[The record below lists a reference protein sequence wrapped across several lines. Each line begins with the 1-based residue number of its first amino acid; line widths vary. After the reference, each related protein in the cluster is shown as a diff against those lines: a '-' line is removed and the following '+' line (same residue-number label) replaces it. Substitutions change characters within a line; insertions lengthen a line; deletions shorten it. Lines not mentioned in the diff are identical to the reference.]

1 MEKFGT
7 AQALRRFEDQ
17 RLITGTGR
25 YVDDINIPGQVYGYV
40 VRSPHAHAR
49 ILGIDVSAAASAPGV
64 LGVFTAKDLAA
75 DGVGPR
81 PCLIPLKNKDGSD
94 RANPPF
100 PVLATDKVR
109 FVGDAVALVVAE
121 SLAQARDAAEQ
132 VMIDYAEEPGV
143 ADMREAL
150 KPGAPQ
156 LHAEAPGN
164 LCFDWHQ
171 GDKAKVDEAFQA
183 AKHKIAIDVVN
194 NRVVVASMEPRAALA
209 VYDAGSDRY
218 TLHTNTQGVHSV
230 RRMLADVLK
239 IPAEKLRVITP
250 DVGGGFGMKLF
261 LYAEHVLVTY
271 AAKKL
276 GKPVKWTSERTE
288 AFLSDTQGRDNLT
301 RGEIALDADGKILA
315 LRVSTLANMGAYL
328 SNFAPFIPTLA
339 GTRVLSVQY
348 RMPAIYVEVKGVF
361 TNTVPIDAYRGAGRP
376 EANYLVERLM
386 DKAAREIG
394 IDAAELRRRNFIP
407 PDAMPYQTPT
417 GLNYDSG
424 EFAQNLELALK
435 AADRAGFPA
444 RKAASKAKGKLRGFG
459 VACYLE
465 ATAGPT
471 EERAEIKF
479 EADGSVTLLV
489 GTQSTGQGHET
500 AYMQLVN
507 EKLGIPFDKIR
518 VVQGDSD
525 QIKSG
530 GGTGGAR
537 SLYSEG
543 GALVGAA
550 DKVIEKG
557 KQMAGHMLETAVA
570 DIEFAQG
577 RFRIAGT
584 DRGLSLFEVAE
595 AARDPAKRP
604 PGMEGNLDADE
615 VFKVAGTFPNGCH
628 IAEVEVD
635 PDTGRVQI
643 DRYTVVDDMGR
654 VINPLILE
662 GQAHG
667 GIAQGVGQ
675 ALIERTAYDDGGQ
688 LLTGS
693 FMDYGLP
700 RADDLPDISFQLNIV
715 PATTNPLGV
724 KGAGEAGTVGAAPA
738 VMNALVDALAELGV
752 THVDMP
758 ATPEAVWRAIQ
769 QAKKAA

>member
-17 RLITGTGR
+17 RLITGNGR
-25 YVDDINIPGQVYGYV
+25 YVDDINLPDQVYGYV

-49 ILGIDVSAAASAPGV
+49 IKGIDVAAATAVPGV
-64 LGVFTAKDLAA
+64 LGVLTAKDLAA
-75 DGVGPR
+75 DGIGPR
-81 PCLIPLKNKDGSD
+81 PCLVPLKNKDGTD
-94 RANPPF
+94 RASPVF
-100 PVLATDKVR
+100 PVLATEKVR
-109 FVGDAVALVVAE
+109 FVGDAVAFVVAE
-121 SLAQARDAAEQ
+121 TLTEARDAAEQ
-132 VMIDYAEEPGV
+132 VMVDYAEEPGV
-143 ADMREAL
+143 ADMRDAL

-156 LHAEAPGN
+156 IHAEAPGN

-171 GDKAKVDEAFQA
+171 GDKAKVDEAFAA
-183 AKHKIAIDVVN
+183 AKHKVAIEVVN
-194 NRVVVASMEPRAALA
+194 NRVVVASMEARAALA
-209 VYDAGSDRY
+209 SYDATSDRY

-230 RRMLADVLK
+230 RRMLAEMVLK
-239 IPAEKLRVITP
+239 VPSEKLRVITP

-276 GKPVKWTSERTE
+276 GRPVKWTSERAE
-288 AFLSDTQGRDNLT
+288 AFLSDTQGRDNLSQA
-301 RGEIALDADGKILA
+301 EIALDADGKILA
-315 LRVSTLANMGAYL
+315 LRVATLANLGAYL
-328 SNFAPFIPTLA
+328 SNFAPFIPTMA
-339 GTRVLSVQY
+339 GSRVLSVQY
-348 RMPAIYVEVKGVF
+348 RMPQIYVEVKGVL

-376 EANYLVERLM
+376 EANYLVERLI
-386 DKAAREIG
+386 DKAARVTG
-394 IDAAELRRRNFIP
+394 IDAVELRRRNFIP
-407 PDAMPYQTPT
+407 PSAMPYATPT

-435 AADRAGFPA
+435 AADRAGFAA
-444 RKAASKAKGKLRGFG
+444 RKAASKAKGKARGFG
-459 VACYLE
+459 IACYLE

-479 EADGSVTLLV
+479 EADGSVILLV

-507 EKLGIPFDKIR
+507 EKLGIPYDKIR

-525 QIKSG
+525 LIKSG

-550 DKVIEKG
+550 DKVIDKG
-557 KQMAGHMLETAVA
+557 RQIAGHLLETATA

-584 DRGLSLFEVAE
+584 DRGLSLFDVAQ

-604 PGMEGNLDADE
+604 AGMEGGLDADE

-628 IAEVEVD
+628 IAEVEVE
-635 PDTGRVQI
+635 PDTGRVQLVG
-643 DRYTVVDDMGR
+643 YTVVDDMGR
-654 VINPLILE
+654 VINPMILE

-675 ALIERTAYDDGGQ
+675 ALIEHTAYDANGQ
-688 LLTGS
+688 LLSGS

-700 RADDLPDISFQLNIV
+700 RADDLPDIGFQLNVV
-715 PATTNPLGV
+715 PATTNVLGV

-738 VMNALVDALAELGV
+738 VMNALVDALAEYGV

-758 ATPEAVWRAIQ
+758 ATPEAVWRAIRG
-769 QAKKAA
+769 AKAA